1 MPYNSFSL
9 KFSVSQATSSAVEL
23 KVIIS
28 IPSEANAFVLPSGF
42 STNLPAFANKQV
54 VCVVEY
60 ASSTT
65 NRQIGCTGVGA
76 LAISPM
82 VYYVGW
88 KMFFPYDNY
97 QSSINCSKFGLLQIL
112 TTTTIS
118 SSSYAYY
125 LGRGD
130 SFLNYVKSSSNFVVI
145 GRNSTYINYMTTFP
159 SINLV
164 VLSSDFQE
172 FLSQPESIYINNR
185 PAGYTNKTYND
196 VYVITQNLAF
206 LTYINLFTDIYC
218 AVLIP
223 QNTDIVNGYGTL
235 PLVATTTPKNTLTIT
250 TSNSQDWSDFV
261 TNQNPL
267 LSTVASSA
275 TSTPG
280 TSVLTSGSSQSL
292 VFSMK
297 ALYSTV
303 TSFSSAAATSI
314 TNNWGMMI
322 MMSPAITLATS
333 PALAITESSATQLT
347 PTVTTVSAVGSY
359 NLYTMITLQGSISD
373 ALQTSFKTT
382 ASKTSFGLYPFVVGT
397 FSSIYAD
404 ANNLDIMIATVDGI
418 NGPQNKMTYNGFFLI
433 NSFSYTGSAA
443 GTTRVGFVNY
453 QSTTALDGSKVPTM
467 LRVKG
472 TITNN
477 ATTLDS
483 LVIFFD
489 SLTPFFSNKHAGEV
503 FCYSSDNSNPC
514 RYYQGPSSTVTG
526 YELYNYQQLSRFEI
540 SLNTPGTAF
549 NVLIPVTF
557 TSGQTATN
565 MYIAFQTVNSTS
577 GYKNIAYV

>member
-1 MPYNSFSL
+1 
-9 KFSVSQATSSAVEL
+9 
-23 KVIIS
+23 
-28 IPSEANAFVLPSGF
+28 VLPSGF
-42 STNLPAFANKQV
+42 SNNLPAFANKEV
-54 VCVVEY
+54 VCAVEY

-65 NRQIGCTGVGA
+65 NRQIGCTGVGSLSA
-76 LAISPM
+76 SPK

-97 QSSINCSKFGLLQIL
+97 QSSINCSQFGLLKIL
-112 TTTTIS
+112 TTTTID

-172 FLSQPESIYINNR
+172 FLSQPESLYINNR
-185 PAGYTNKTYND
+185 PAGFTNKTFND

-223 QNTDIVNGYGTL
+223 QNTDIVNGFGAL
-235 PLVATTTPKNTLTIT
+235 PLVATTTPKNTLSIT

-267 LSTVASSA
+267 LSTTASSA
-275 TSTPG
+275 TFTPG
-280 TSVLTSGSSQSL
+280 SSVLTSASVQSL
-292 VFSMK
+292 VFSLK
-297 ALYSTV
+297 APYSAV
-303 TSFSSAAATSI
+303 TSFASTASTPI

-322 MMSPAITLATS
+322 MMNPAITLSASST
-333 PALAITESSATQLT
+333 LTITESAATQLT
-347 PTVTTVSAVGSY
+347 PSVTTVSNASSY
-359 NLYTMITLQGSISD
+359 NLYTMITLQGSVSD
-373 ALQTSFKTT
+373 ALQTTFKTT
-382 ASKTSFGLYPFVVGT
+382 ATKTSFGVYPFVVSA

-433 NSFSYTGSAA
+433 NSFSQTAA
-443 GTTRVGFVNY
+443 SSGTIRVGFINY
-453 QSTTALDGSKVPTM
+453 QSSTALDGSQVPTL

-503 FCYSSDNSNPC
+503 YCYNSDNANPC
-514 RYYQGPSSTVTG
+514 RYYQGPSSIVTG
-526 YELYNYQQLSRFEI
+526 N
-540 SLNTPGTAF
+540 
-549 NVLIPVTF
+549 
-557 TSGQTATN
+557 
-565 MYIAFQTVNSTS
+565 
-577 GYKNIAYV
+577 